1 MTGLFLIWV
10 AVFLAAAAVLPAA
23 CGEGVVELA
32 TPVTVPSPTAAPV
45 VGPATQPAPSPSPSA
60 DVPSPAPAAAVD
72 TPVPVVAQPLAPVEL
87 EPAFP
92 GIELD
97 RMVLL
102 TYAEDESGRLF
113 VVLQPGRIVVFENNP
128 GVESARTF
136 LDVRER
142 VNDSGNEEGL
152 LGLAFDPA
160 FVENGYFYVNYTAS
174 GPRRTVVSR
183 FSVSP
188 DDPDLADPDS
198 EVVFLEVA
206 QPYRNHNGGHVAFG
220 PDGMLYVGLGDGGS
234 GGDPRGNGQDT
245 STLLGS
251 ILRIDVSALDE
262 TGGYAA
268 PPDNP
273 FAGGDGTA
281 RGEIWAYGLRNPW
294 RFSFD
299 RETGDLWAADV
310 GQNQYEEVDII
321 RPGRNYGWNVMEGSH
336 CFRREGC
343 DTRGLELPVVEY
355 GRDGGCS
362 VTGGYVYRGR
372 RLPSLYGAYLYGD
385 FCSGK
390 IWALRH
396 DGAAVTEQMLIADT
410 GLSISSFGEDASGEV
425 YVLTFEGAVYR
436 FAGP

>member
-1 MTGLFLIWV
+1 M
-10 AVFLAAAAVLPAA
+10 
-23 CGEGVVELA
+23 
-32 TPVTVPSPTAAPV
+32 
-45 VGPATQPAPSPSPSA
+45 
-60 DVPSPAPAAAVD
+60 
-72 TPVPVVAQPLAPVEL
+72 
-87 EPAFP
+87 
-92 GIELD
+92 
-97 RMVLL
+97 
-102 TYAEDESGRLF
+102 
-113 VVLQPGRIVVFENNP
+113 FENDP

-136 LDVRER
+136 LDIRER
-142 VNDSGNEEGL
+142 VNDAGNEEGL

-160 FVENGYFYVNYTAS
+160 FVENGYFYVYYTAS
-174 GPRRTVVSR
+174 RPRRSVVSR
-183 FSVSP
+183 FSVGK
-188 DDPDLADPDS
+188 DDPNRADPDS
-198 EVVFLEVA
+198 ELVFLEVE
-206 QPYRNHNGGHVAFG
+206 QPYRNHNGGHIAFG

-234 GGDPRGNGQDT
+234 SGDPRGNGQDT

-251 ILRIDVSALDE
+251 ILRIDVSVLDQL
-262 TGGYAA
+262 GGYAA

-273 FAGGDGTA
+273 FAAGEGTA

-310 GQNQYEEVDII
+310 GQNLYEEVDII
-321 RPGRNYGWNVMEGSH
+321 GPGLNYGWNVMEGSH
-336 CFRREGC
+336 CFRRESC
-343 DTRGLELPVVEY
+343 DSRGLEMPVAEY

-372 RLPSLYGAYLYGD
+372 RMPSLYGAYLYAD

-410 GLSISSFGEDASGEV
+410 GLSISSFGEDPSGEV
-425 YVLTFEGAVYR
+425 YVVTFEGAVYG